1 VQRFPHWRKA
11 VLVAAAGVLA
21 ALGVVT
27 GLTQAAAP
35 TSTTTTTTPT
45 ATTTTSTTQTTTT
58 KTTPKAAPK
67 PKAKA
72 TTRKVTC
79 SETIVATRAG
89 GNNSE
94 TFGTV
99 SCSAPFGE
107 GVRHDTSTLTTTSQT
122 AGSFAGGLKLFFNT
136 GTLRGRFT
144 TTFAV
149 ASGTVAYNGTL
160 KISSG
165 TGEFAGV
172 TGTGTIR
179 GTSQDGVHS
188 SITEKL
194 TLKIPPKKTA

>member
-1 VQRFPHWRKA
+1 VQRLRHWPKA
-11 VLVAAAGVLA
+11 VLVGAAGVLA
-21 ALGVVT
+21 ALGVAT
-27 GLTQAAAP
+27 GLTQAAAS
-35 TSTTTTTTPT
+35 STT
-45 ATTTTSTTQTTTT
+45 ATT
-58 KTTPKAAPK
+58 K
-67 PKAKA
+67 
-72 TTRKVTC
+72 KVTC

-107 GVRHDTSTLTTTSQT
+107 GARHDTSTFTTTSQT

-144 TTFAV
+144 TTFEV
-149 ASGTVAYNGTL
+149 AGATVAYDGTL
-160 KISSG
+160 KITSG

-188 SITEKL
+188 AITEKL
-194 TLKIPPKKTA
+194 TLKIPPKKST

>member
-1 VQRFPHWRKA
+1 MQRFRHRPKA
-11 VLVAAAGVLA
+11 GLGGAAGVVA
-21 ALGVVT
+21 AVAAGS
-27 GLTQAAAP
+27 GLPQAAA
-35 TSTTTTTTPT
+35 SSTTPT
-45 ATTTTSTTQTTTT
+45 T
-58 KTTPKAAPK
+58 K
-67 PKAKA
+67 
-72 TTRKVTC
+72 KVTC

-107 GVRHDTSTLTTTSQT
+107 GARHDTSTFTTTSQT

-144 TTFAV
+144 TTFEV
-149 ASGTVAYNGTL
+149 AGQQVAYHGTL
-160 KISSG
+160 KITSG

-194 TLKIPPKKTA
+194 TLKIPPKKKTT